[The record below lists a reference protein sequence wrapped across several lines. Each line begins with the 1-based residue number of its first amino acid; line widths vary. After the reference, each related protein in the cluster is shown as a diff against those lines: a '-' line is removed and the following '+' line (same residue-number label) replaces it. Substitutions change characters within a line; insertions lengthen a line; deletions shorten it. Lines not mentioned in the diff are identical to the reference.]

1 MLDRTDLQLMICE
14 QIMDMATGELVDLL
28 SQLTGSDM
36 VMYDE
41 EKDIVIG
48 EVEALAID
56 HVPSLKTWLGFM
68 LYALGERMAIQQQA
82 SETE

>member
-14 QIMDMATGELVDLL
+14 QIMDMDTENLLELF
-28 SQLTGSDM
+28 SGLTGSDM
-36 VMYDE
+36 LMYDE

-48 EVEALAID
+48 EVESLTID
-56 HVPSLKTWLGFM
+56 HGPSLKTWLGFL
-68 LYALGERMAIQQQA
+68 LYALGERLATQQP